1 MAKKEKFGRRSLVI
15 PFVFGLGFL
24 SCFPSASLAEG
35 AYSYNSF
42 GGIGLLDMRTAR
54 FAPDG
59 TLAVGVDYQNQT
71 TRYFATWQAT
81 PWLETTLSYA
91 DENIGRLGVDR
102 SFDVKVRLMTEGNY
116 RPQLAIGLQD
126 ALGSGSY
133 AAEYIVAS
141 KRYYDF
147 DFTMGF
153 AWGYLG
159 SRGGMGNMFRLFGDN
174 FDERSET
181 TSSGGVRTGSFFS
194 GKEMAF
200 FAGAEYFPP
209 VKGLSVKIEYS
220 GVDTTKIDYLSH
232 LDRKTAFNIGIN
244 YKPTS
249 WADITVGLDHG
260 DQFGIRFTLK
270 QNLRRLKFKG
280 LFKDRGPVPIIE
292 RRKAGNAQAIYPGIP
307 SLSEGNDLMFDRLRH
322 LGAKVTELEQK
333 SERIILK
340 IAIKEDTDIGRLTLL
355 GAVLESYEDVIIHMS
370 HKGEDIGKYQASRAD
385 TIGQMAIENF
395 RKSAVYLRSQTQ
407 GTRQPASHEK
417 TNNIISQAVF
427 NDMEKASLI
436 LKSIKYAKQDVVVKK
451 ETGPYFTEIK
461 NIGRTA
467 RILTRN
473 MPDNIEKFTVISE
486 ENGVEVS
493 QVSVLRKDLE
503 KANRYQGSPEEIW
516 ANSEISV
523 PGSAA
528 SSEIAMNEY
537 FPEKNITFNWGFKPE
552 AVTHFGG
559 NNDGRFRGDIYA
571 KLFGS
576 VQVTKKLKL
585 SAELKQ
591 FIVGDIDKIPG
602 DANSNIP
609 NVRSDIA
616 RYAREG
622 RTALERMTLDYNAQ
636 IGQNLYARVTG
647 GLLESMFGG
656 IGAEF
661 LYRPYQQNFAFG
673 VDINWVKQRN
683 FNQLFSFR
691 DYETLTGHV
700 TYYHE
705 NTTYNITSKISA
717 GRYLAGDYGATFDIS
732 RRFSNGIRIGVWAT
746 VTDMSSNDFGDG
758 SFDKGIYMT
767 LPLEIFW
774 YQPTRERM
782 RLKFRSL
789 GKNGGQMLDKPGS
802 LYDMLSSGRKARLA
816 HDWREILD

>member
-1 MAKKEKFGRRSLVI
+1 M
-15 PFVFGLGFL
+15 
-24 SCFPSASLAEG
+24 
-35 AYSYNSF
+35 
-42 GGIGLLDMRTAR
+42 DMRTAR

-102 SFDVKVRLMTEGNY
+102 SFDVKVRLLTEGNY

-159 SRGGMGNMFRLFGDN
+159 SRGGMNNMFKLFGDN

-181 TSSGGVRTGSFFS
+181 TSGGGIRTGSFFS

-200 FAGAEYFPP
+200 FTGVEYFPP
-209 VKGLSVKIEYS
+209 IKGLSVKIEYS
-220 GVDTTKIDYLSH
+220 GVDTRKIDYLSH
-232 LDRKTAFNIGIN
+232 LQRKTAFNIGIN
-244 YKPTS
+244 YKPAP

-260 DQFGIRFTLK
+260 DQFGIRFTFK
-270 QNLRRLKFKG
+270 KNLRRLKLKG
-280 LFKDRGPVPIIE
+280 LFRGAAPAPIIE
-292 RRKAGNAQAIYPGIP
+292 RRKPDNSQEIYPEI
-307 SLSEGNDLMFDRLRH
+307 SISNEGSDLMFDRLRR
-322 LGAKVTELEQK
+322 LGGRVTEIEQGPD
-333 SERIILK
+333 RIILK
-340 IAIKEDTDIGRLTLL
+340 IVIKEDMDIGRLTLL

-370 HKGEDIGKYQASRAD
+370 HKGEEIGKYQASRAD

-395 RKSAVYLRSQTQ
+395 RKSAVYHRDQAA
-407 GTRQPASHEK
+407 GTMEAASRQKS
-417 TNNIISQAVF
+417 NNAISQAVF
-427 NDMEKASLI
+427 NDMEKADLT
-436 LKSIKYAKQDVVVKK
+436 LRSIKIARQEVVVKK
-451 ETGPYFTEIK
+451 ETGPDFTEIK

-486 ENGVEVS
+486 EDGIEIS
-493 QVSVLRKDLE
+493 QVSILRQDLE

-516 ANSEISV
+516 ANSEITA
-523 PGSAA
+523 PGSVA

-537 FPEKNITFNWGFKPE
+537 FPEKNVRFNWGVRPE

-571 KLFGS
+571 KLFAS
-576 VQVTKKLKL
+576 VQVAKKLKL

-591 FIVGDIDKIPG
+591 FIVGDIDRIPG
-602 DANSNIP
+602 DENPDIP

-616 RYAREG
+616 RYAGEG
-622 RTALERMTLDYNAQ
+622 RTALGRMTLDYNAQ
-636 IGQNLYARVTG
+636 IGQNLYARITG
-647 GLLESMFGG
+647 GLLESMYGG

-661 LYRPYQQNFAFG
+661 IYRPYQQNFAFG
-673 VDINWVKQRN
+673 VDINWVKQRD

-782 RLKFRSL
+782 RLNFRSL
-789 GKNGGQMLDKPGS
+789 GKNGGQMLDNGGS
-802 LYDMLSSGRKARLA
+802 LYDMLSSGKPSRLA

>member
-1 MAKKEKFGRRSLVI
+1 MAKKEKSGRRNLVI

-24 SCFPSASLAEG
+24 SCFPAVSLANG
-35 AYSYNSF
+35 ANSYNSF

-59 TLAVGVDYQNQT
+59 TLAVGVDYENQT

-91 DENIGRLGVDR
+91 KEDIGQLGVDR
-102 SFDVKVRLMTEGNY
+102 SLDVKVRLLTEGNY

-126 ALGSGSY
+126 ALGSGRY

-159 SRGGMGNMFRLFGDN
+159 SRGGMGNMFRLFDDN
-174 FDERSET
+174 FDERSAT
-181 TSSGGVRTGSFFS
+181 TSSGGIRTGSFFS

-200 FAGAEYFPP
+200 FAGAEYYPP

-220 GVDTTKIDYLSH
+220 GVDTRKIDYLSH
-232 LDRKTAFNIGIN
+232 LERKTAFNIGIN
-244 YKPTS
+244 YKPAP
-249 WADITVGLDHG
+249 WADITVGLDQG
-260 DQFGIRFTLK
+260 DQFGIRFTFK
-270 QNLRRLKFKG
+270 KNLRRLKFKG
-280 LFKDRGPVPIIE
+280 LFRDAAPVPIIE
-292 RRKAGNAQAIYPGIP
+292 RRKTDHSQEVYPEISISNKG
-307 SLSEGNDLMFDRLRH
+307 SDLMFDRLRR
-322 LGAKVTELEQK
+322 LGAKVTEIEQGPDK
-333 SERIILK
+333 IILK
-340 IAIKEDTDIGRLTLL
+340 LSIKENTALSRLTIF
-355 GAVLESYEDVIIHMS
+355 GAVLEHYENVLIHMS
-370 HKGEDIGKYQASRAD
+370 HEGQELQQYEASRSD
-385 TIGQMAIENF
+385 TIGQMAMENF
-395 RKSAVYLRSQTQ
+395 RKSVVYYRDQAA
-407 GTRQPASHEK
+407 GTMEPALLQK
-417 TNNIISQAVF
+417 TNNAVSQAVF
-427 NDMEKASLI
+427 NDMKKAGLEP
-436 LKSIKYAKQDVVVKK
+436 KSIKYTKQEVVVKK
-451 ETGPYFTEIK
+451 ETGQDFTEIK

-467 RILTRN
+467 RILTRH

-486 ENGVEVS
+486 DDGIEIS
-493 QVSVLRKDLE
+493 QVSILRNDLE

-516 ANSEISV
+516 ANSEITA

-537 FPEKNITFNWGFKPE
+537 FPEKNIRFDWGFKPE

-571 KLFGS
+571 KLFTS

-591 FIVGDIDKIPG
+591 FIVGDIDRIPG
-602 DANSNIP
+602 DENPDIP

-616 RYAREG
+616 RYAKEG

-636 IGQNLYARVTG
+636 IGQNLYARITG
-647 GLLESMFGG
+647 GVLESMYGG

-661 LYRPYQQNFAFG
+661 IYRPYQQNFAFG
-673 VDINWVKQRN
+673 VDINWVKQRD

-717 GRYLAGDYGATFDIS
+717 GRYLAGDYGATFDVS
-732 RRFSNGIRIGVWAT
+732 RRFSNGIRIGVWAS

-789 GKNGGQMLDKPGS
+789 GKNGGQMLDKTAS
-802 LYDMLSSGRKARLA
+802 LYDMLSSGNPSRLA